1 MGVHL
6 SATCT
11 FFPFLTLFT
20 TMSIILPPQG
30 SLVASTTTDGDNTFV
45 CVGTMRG
52 RRLLA
57 TPEYCYERELLAHPD
72 THRVPTRGGRPCHH
86 MLQVFAQ
93 PRLELL
99 ARVTKARATTY
110 HPLYCSSLSFPLPLS
125 SPFLPLFSF
134 SSFSFQLGSKSKIQ
148 TL

>member
-1 MGVHL
+1 
-6 SATCT
+6 
-11 FFPFLTLFT
+11 
-20 TMSIILPPQG
+20 MSIILPPQG
-30 SLVASTTTDGDNTFV
+30 SPVASTTTDGDNTFV
-45 CVGTMRG
+45 CLGTMRG

-99 ARVTKARATTY
+99 A
-110 HPLYCSSLSFPLPLS
+110 
-125 SPFLPLFSF
+125 
-134 SSFSFQLGSKSKIQ
+134 
-148 TL
+148 